1 MSTTT
6 TTAIT
11 ISLISNADCV
21 KNGFLLIMIRAA
33 IYGVHLGW
41 QLISE
46 FRHGLHVDGI
56 MGPRSFAIV
65 QEGAQSH
72 VSCIDHT

>member
-46 FRHGLHVDGI
+46 FRHGLHVDGSWDREALPLYRRALNP
-56 MGPRSFAIV
+56 M
-65 QEGAQSH
+65 
-72 VSCIDHT
+72 